1 MANLDDFFKKKDNK
15 KKTKGKKF
23 SVSDLSLSNN
33 NENEKNGKLK
43 QEKPTSYNSILNEN
57 DLFSSQVKQH

>member
-43 QEKPTSYNSILNEN
+43 QEKPTSYNSILDEN
-57 DLFSSQVKQH
+57 DLFSSQVKQQ